1 MKNTQERKVIK
12 IKEKTRYK
20 LIFIETFFYKH
31 FNEFDSKKQ
40 KIINREMEIVSRLLN
55 AEKVTS
61 IEYQTIMSRVNDTI
75 KNEDTFNA
83 YIRRV
88 RNAPEA

>member
-1 MKNTQERKVIK
+1 MKNTQIRKVIK

-20 LIFIETFFYKH
+20 LIFIKTFFEQH
-31 FNEFDSKKQ
+31 FNELDSKKQ
-40 KIINREMEIVSRLLN
+40 KIINREMNIVNRLLN

-75 KNEDTFNA
+75 KNEDIFNA
-83 YIRRV
+83 YIRRI
-88 RNAPEA
+88 RNAPES

>member
-31 FNEFDSKKQ
+31 FNELDSKKQ

-75 KNEDTFNA
+75 RNEDIFNA
-83 YIRRV
+83 HIRRI
-88 RNAPEA
+88 RNAPEP

>member
-1 MKNTQERKVIK
+1 MEGTQELKVIN

-20 LIFIETFFYKH
+20 LIFIRTFFDQH

-40 KIINREMEIVSRLLN
+40 KIFKKEMNIVDRLLN

-75 KNEDTFNA
+75 KNEDIFNA
-83 YIRRV
+83 HIRRI
-88 RNAPEA
+88 RNAPES